1 MIERM
6 RVRFS
11 VETAREFS
19 SLELTLCAD
28 SYSVSVLLRV
38 TAVARKKK
46 KKKTIFLSKVQVAKQ
61 SYTFDPTKSE

>member
-11 VETAREFS
+11 VETAAEFS

-28 SYSVSVLLRV
+28 SSSVSVPLRV
-38 TAVARKKK
+38 TAVALKKK
-46 KKKTIFLSKVQVAKQ
+46 KKKKLSKVQVAKH